1 MILIFI
7 TYVVGGL
14 LVTALSVP
22 LIQKRTPPNPWYG
35 FRVRK
40 TLENRDVWYAANVY
54 AGKRL
59 FGSGLATVMGA
70 IALYFAPGLTLDVYA
85 LACTVVAFAAL
96 TISIVQSLRYLQTLT
111 MK

>member
-22 LIQKRTPPNPWYG
+22 LIQKRIPPNPWYG

-40 TLENRDVWYAANVY
+40 TLENRDVWYAANV
-54 AGKRL
+54 
-59 FGSGLATVMGA
+59 
-70 IALYFAPGLTLDVYA
+70 
-85 LACTVVAFAAL
+85 
-96 TISIVQSLRYLQTLT
+96 
-111 MK
+111 